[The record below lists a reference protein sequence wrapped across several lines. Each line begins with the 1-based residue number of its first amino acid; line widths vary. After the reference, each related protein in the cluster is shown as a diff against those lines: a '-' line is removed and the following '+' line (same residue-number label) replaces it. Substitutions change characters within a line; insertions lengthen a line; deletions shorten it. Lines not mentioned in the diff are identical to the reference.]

1 MITKDKKK
9 EIVAELIE
17 KFKNAN
23 AYYFVDFQKM
33 TVAEI
38 TKLRGLLRTSEVELK
53 VAKNTLIEIA
63 LENIG
68 KSDKVPG
75 EVFKGQTAI
84 LFGSKDV
91 LAPAKVIKEQFD
103 KFAKPTFK
111 AAVVEDEYFDSSM
124 LKQLATLPTKAEN
137 IASILGSLDSPISG
151 IVGSINAVM
160 RDLASVIEEVAKN
173 KAA

>member
-23 AYYFVDFQKM
+23 AFYFVDFQKM
-33 TVAEI
+33 TVEEI
-38 TKLRGLLRTSEVELK
+38 TKLRRLLKTSEVEFK
-53 VAKNTLIEIA
+53 VAKNTLIALA
-63 LENIG
+63 LESLG

-75 EVFKGQTAI
+75 DILKGQTAI
-84 LFGSKDV
+84 LFGSNDV

-103 KFAKPTFK
+103 KFAKPIFK
-111 AAVVEDEYFDSSM
+111 AAVVENEYFDSSM
-124 LKQLATLPTKAEN
+124 LKQLASLPTKAEN
-137 IASILGSLDSPISG
+137 IASILGSLNSPITG

-160 RDLASVIEEVAKN
+160 RDLASVIEEAAKQ

>member
-23 AYYFVDFQKM
+23 AFYFVDFQKM
-33 TVAEI
+33 TVEEI
-38 TKLRGLLRTSEVELK
+38 TKLRRLLKTSEVEFK
-53 VAKNTLIEIA
+53 VAKNTLIALA
-63 LENIG
+63 LESLG

-75 EVFKGQTAI
+75 DILKGQTAI
-84 LFGSKDV
+84 LFGSNDV

-103 KFAKPTFK
+103 KFAKPIFK
-111 AAVVEDEYFDSSM
+111 AAVVENEYFDSSM
-124 LKQLATLPTKAEN
+124 LKQLASLPTKAEN
-137 IASILGSLDSPISG
+137 IASILGSLNSPITG

-160 RDLASVIEEVAKN
+160 RDLASVIEEAAN
-173 KAA
+173 QKAA